1 MKILFTFFIKQDT
14 LMGRLSV
21 LSLPLQLGLPDPTK
35 VENISIKSEDEAKK
49 GDLNIINNFVALN
62 KIPGSKL

>member
-1 MKILFTFFIKQDT
+1 
-14 LMGRLSV
+14 MGRLSV